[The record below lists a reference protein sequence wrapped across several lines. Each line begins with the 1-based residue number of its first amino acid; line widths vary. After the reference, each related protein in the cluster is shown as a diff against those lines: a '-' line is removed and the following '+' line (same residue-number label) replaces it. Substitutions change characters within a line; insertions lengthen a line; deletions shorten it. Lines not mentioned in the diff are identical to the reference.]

1 MKIHKQAAIK
11 TIKVFLSIISI
22 SVLTS
27 LSINFIPMYIL
38 LGVFGIAL
46 LVGMIYMIY
55 KVSLDQ
61 IEWDE
66 KYKLREQEWKKIDSE
81 RYTRKMNQEELKN
94 KE

>member
-1 MKIHKQAAIK
+1 MH
-11 TIKVFLSIISI
+11 
-22 SVLTS
+22 
-27 LSINFIPMYIL
+27 IL

-46 LVGMIYMIY
+46 LMGMIYMIY

>member
-1 MKIHKQAAIK
+1 
-11 TIKVFLSIISI
+11 
-22 SVLTS
+22 
-27 LSINFIPMYIL
+27 MYML
-38 LGVFGIAL
+38 LGVFSIAL

-66 KYKLREQEWKKIDSE
+66 KCKLREQEWKKIDSE

>member
-27 LSINFIPMYIL
+27 LSINFIPMHIL

-46 LVGMIYMIY
+46 LVLMIYMIY

-81 RYTRKMNQEELKN
+81 RYTRKMNYHDTK
-94 KE
+94 

>member
-1 MKIHKQAAIK
+1 
-11 TIKVFLSIISI
+11 
-22 SVLTS
+22 
-27 LSINFIPMYIL
+27 MYIL

>member
-27 LSINFIPMYIL
+27 LSINFIPMHIL

-46 LVGMIYMIY
+46 LMGMIYMIY